1 MKGTIKNTIDARFSS
16 NKELL
21 ALLEYYI
28 NENPDL
34 RFGQILFN
42 FGFLHWHTTRDGIVV
57 DDPFYEESTITLNR
71 VKTIIEEL
79 QNK

>member
-1 MKGTIKNTIDARFSS
+1 MKDTIKNTIDARFYS

-21 ALLEYYI
+21 ALLEMYI

-42 FGFLHWHTTRDGIVV
+42 FGFLPWHTTQDGVV
-57 DDPFYEESTITLNR
+57 IDDPFYEESTITLNR

-79 QNK
+79 CQV